1 MQTRTNNQNLQND
14 RFYQDA
20 TQNQDIEGLQLAL
33 ARHGFS
39 HTERDANNQLIFE
52 RFGCGEQFCESES

>member
-14 RFYQDA
+14 RFYQEA

-33 ARHGFS
+33 ARHGFA

-52 RFGCGEQFCESES
+52 RFGCGEQFCDSES